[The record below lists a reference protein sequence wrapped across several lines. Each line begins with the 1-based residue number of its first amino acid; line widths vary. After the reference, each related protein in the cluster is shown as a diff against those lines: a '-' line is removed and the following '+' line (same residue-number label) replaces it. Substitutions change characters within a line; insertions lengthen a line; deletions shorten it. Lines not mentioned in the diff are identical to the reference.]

1 MTKEDL
7 GLFFTFEDLNLC
19 FCCYLCMGFQVC
31 TTRSVVWR
39 DGWRSLGTRPFAGGG
54 RVWALSYIQVVPRM
68 ECWPGQS
75 ESLIAN
81 DVMEMVLLQAFGVAN
96 DYVQQIAVLLRVSP
110 KYLRRAINRSAGSV
124 CVVSPQIANYP
135 CVIAFHR
142 DNSNVGTCPDP
153 SGSISTVWRPEVYI
167 TEHARFTVW
176 SHRSTSLEYD
186 RGLLTLTQKFPLI
199 FCGDHIP
206 T

>member
-1 MTKEDL
+1 
-7 GLFFTFEDLNLC
+7 
-19 FCCYLCMGFQVC
+19 
-31 TTRSVVWR
+31 
-39 DGWRSLGTRPFAGGG
+39 
-54 RVWALSYIQVVPRM
+54 
-68 ECWPGQS
+68 
-75 ESLIAN
+75 
-81 DVMEMVLLQAFGVAN
+81 MEMVLLQAFGVAN

-186 RGLLTLTQKFPLI
+186 RGLLTLTQKFPLYY
-199 FCGDHIP
+199 CGDHIP
-206 T
+206 SSDHLRQYHLNVAQIITEVPWFGGCSSTSRMHSYIAKVFFHWNRAIASTIKNR